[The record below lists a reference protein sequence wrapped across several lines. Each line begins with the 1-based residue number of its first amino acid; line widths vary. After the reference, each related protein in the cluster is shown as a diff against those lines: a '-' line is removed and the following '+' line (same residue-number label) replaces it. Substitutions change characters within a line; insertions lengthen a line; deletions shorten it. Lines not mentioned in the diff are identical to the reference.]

1 VAAELPG
8 VASGYAASPPFP
20 SPGPAADRMYQA
32 RAAKNGFFAS
42 LFDWGFTSFVAPKLI
57 KIGYIASAIYLGLAW
72 LLFVLGAFKENGG
85 LGLLVLTFGG
95 LVTLFALM
103 MTRLF
108 FEFLMVVFRA
118 AVDVHDTM
126 KRRDIG

>member
-1 VAAELPG
+1 
-8 VASGYAASPPFP
+8 
-20 SPGPAADRMYQA
+20 M
-32 RAAKNGFFAS
+32 
-42 LFDWGFTSFVAPKLI
+42 
-57 KIGYIASAIYLGLAW
+57 
-72 LLFVLGAFKENGG
+72 
-85 LGLLVLTFGG
+85 LTFGG